1 VKRNLGGVAVVLLV
15 VVAALFLKFRHGGDS
30 APAKTAEKAAGKLPS
45 LAVQHAATKAEAPTA
60 MIDLDQ
66 AGPLR
71 LEGQV
76 VDHDGHGVGGA
87 DVWLGSVPPR
97 TTKTEEDGSFSF
109 DKLVGRSYRLTA
121 RHANEVGGPV
131 VYKLSE
137 HSDPAILALAG
148 GAKITVTVTDD
159 AKKPIANA
167 KVQVEGDATTSV
179 TTDAAGNA
187 AIAPVHPGWVSV
199 WANAD
204 GYAANTQYASVGS
217 AGATGHVEMILHAG
231 VTVSGHV
238 IDEHGKPIAKAQ
250 VATSG
255 LWQLESST
263 LPVTS
268 DDKGGFALVL
278 PAGTHTLSANDSE
291 HAPSRSTPVVVTT
304 RPVDGVEIVMKV
316 GGRIAGRVVDASHQP
331 VGFATVRLAG
341 KGSDTFSVPRRQ
353 TTTKADGTFELR
365 GLARTKLEVRAESD
379 TNASK
384 LVPIDL
390 TAEPDKPNAELV
402 LEIGGTI
409 SGVVLDDKHQPVP
422 EVQVHAMPDV
432 FGGGNAESFMLA
444 GFSTAT
450 TDGAGAFTIHGL
462 PEGAYKVRAQR
473 NAGNQWERAME
484 GTSAKTGDKNVQLV
498 LATPGSIKG
507 LIVKS
512 DGSSPAIAMVRAGMK
527 ASTPASAGAF
537 LLDDLDPG
545 SYDVTLHGPDFGD
558 VIKHDIK
565 VEAGKQLDLGTITVA
580 RGRVLSGRVTD
591 YANNP
596 VAGARVKV
604 GRLLFQF
611 QGAEDQMSSF
621 EDASNTRSAYT
632 DQSGNFVVVGI
643 STTHGNAM
651 AEAAAG
657 RSDALEIAEGE
668 QDPPAI
674 ALKLHGFGVI
684 TGKVTIQGKPATSVA
699 ITDTPKAGGAQVQIV
714 QCDDTGGFTIAK
726 ATEGMHVVSAMQQ
739 GGMGTSFKS
748 VSTTVTVTAGKP
760 VSVALDIPV
769 GTITLSVAI
778 KPAAGATLNA
788 AQIFLMHGAVTMT
801 NAKQL
806 QDAFLGGTVT
816 GMKFWFGSSPA
827 EFDELVP
834 GDYSACSVPITGNMS
849 DPQFMQHLQANME
862 ALSVYCKLVKLT
874 PTPNAQSVTQELP
887 SMDPLPAPKT

>member
-1 VKRNLGGVAVVLLV
+1 MKRILGGVAVVVLV
-15 VVAALFLKFRHGGDS
+15 LAAVLVLKFRHGEDS
-30 APAKTAEKAAGKLPS
+30 SPAKSAKEAVGKLPS
-45 LAVQHAATKAEAPTA
+45 LAVQHPVIKAERPSALL
-60 MIDLDQ
+60 DLDQ
-66 AGPLR
+66 EGPLR

-76 VDHDGHGVGGA
+76 VDRDGHGVGGA
-87 DVWLGSVPPR
+87 EVALSSAPPR
-97 TTKTEEDGSFSF
+97 TTRTEDDGSFSF

-121 RHANEVGGPV
+121 RHANDVGGPV
-131 VYKLSE
+131 MYKLSE
-137 HSDPAILALAG
+137 HSDPAILQLAG
-148 GAKITVTVTDD
+148 GAKITVTVSDD
-159 AKKPIANA
+159 AKHPIANA
-167 KVQVEGDATTSV
+167 KVQIEGDTTTSV
-179 TTDAAGNA
+179 TTDAAGHA

-217 AGATGHVEMILHAG
+217 AGATGHVEMVLHAG
-231 VTVSGHV
+231 VSVSGHV

-255 LWQLESST
+255 MWQFDSAT
-263 LPVTS
+263 MPVTS

-304 RPVDGVEIVMKV
+304 RPVDGVEIVMKT
-316 GGRIAGRVVDASHQP
+316 GGRIAGRVVDTKHQP
-331 VGFATVRLAG
+331 VAFATVRLAG
-341 KGSDTFSVPRRQ
+341 KGNDIFSMPRRQ
-353 TTTKADGTFELR
+353 TTTKADGSFELR
-365 GLARTKLEVRAESD
+365 GLARTKLDLRAESE

-384 LVPIDL
+384 ITPVDL
-390 TAEPDKPNAELV
+390 TTQPEQPNTELV
-402 LEIGGTI
+402 LDVGGTI
-409 SGVVLDDKHQPVP
+409 SGVVVDDKHQPVP
-422 EVQVHAMPDV
+422 EVQVSAMPDV

-462 PEGAYKVRAQR
+462 PDGAYKVRAQR
-473 NAGNQWERAME
+473 SAGNQWERGME
-484 GTSAKTGDKNVQLV
+484 GTSAKTGDKNITLV

-512 DGSSPAIAMVRAGMK
+512 DGSSPSIAVVRVGMK
-527 ASTPASAGAF
+527 ASTPANAGAF
-537 LLDDLDPG
+537 LVDDIDPG
-545 SYDVTLHGPDFGD
+545 AYDVTFHGPEFGD

-565 VEAGKQLDLGTITVA
+565 VEPGKQLDLGTITVA

-604 GRLLFQF
+604 GRMLYQF
-611 QGAEDQMSSF
+611 QGAEDQMSTF

-643 STTHGNAM
+643 STKHGNAM
-651 AEAAAG
+651 AEAEAG
-657 RSDALEIAEGE
+657 RSDAIEVAEGD

-674 ALKLHGFGVI
+674 ALKLHGFGSI
-684 TGKVTIQGKPATSVA
+684 TGKVTTKGKPATSVA
-699 ITDTPKAGGAQVQIV
+699 ITDTPKAGGAQIQIV
-714 QCDDTGGFTIAK
+714 QCDETGGFTIGK
-726 ATEGMHVVSAMQQ
+726 ATEGVHVISAMQQ

-760 VSVALDIPV
+760 STVALDIPV
-769 GTITLSVAI
+769 GTVTLSVAI

-788 AQIFLMHGAVTMT
+788 AQIFLMRGAVTMT

-816 GMKFWFGSSPA
+816 GMKFWFGSAPA
-827 EFDELVP
+827 EFDELVA

-849 DPQFMQHLQANME
+849 DPQFMQRLQANME
-862 ALSVYCKLVKLT
+862 ALKVYCKLVKVT
-874 PTPNAQSVTQELP
+874 PAPDAQTLTQELP